1 MTARL
6 KILVCSLNWGIGHSS
21 RLIPLIY
28 ALLRTDAEVI
38 LASKGKA
45 GELLKTEFPDLP
57 FYDLPS
63 VTVRYSRRRSQALIL
78 AFQIPLLLAS
88 ILKEHRWLKKFVGTH
103 PLDIVISDN
112 CYGLFNSRI
121 LSVFLSHQIS
131 PLLPAGFKWMEP
143 FVHKV
148 LGRFIR
154 SFDRCWIPDDKDPS
168 VNLTGRL
175 SHRYPVFTNTAFMG
189 ILSRFCALPDTTGK
203 EKGKKV
209 DILAILSG
217 PEPQRT
223 LMEKNLIRQLAGTDY
238 KAMIVCGMQPSC
250 RIENETV
257 HPASIDCYYHLP
269 TEALREAMQNAGI
282 LICRS
287 GYSTI
292 MDLAELGLSAIL
304 VPTPGQPEQEYL
316 AGYLSGQ
323 GFFYCTGQQN
333 FNLQAAIAQYRS
345 QNRKSSRM
353 FRTDTGNYLQ
363 DLFTLYENKKI
374 NHRQTDKETG
384 QNLRL

>member
-1 MTARL
+1 M
-6 KILVCSLNWGIGHSS
+6 
-21 RLIPLIY
+21 IPLIY

-63 VTVRYSRRRSQALIL
+63 VHVRYSRRRSQALIL
-78 AFQIPLLLAS
+78 AFQIPLLLIS
-88 ILKEHRWLKKFVGTH
+88 ICKEHRWLKKFTTTH

-131 PLLPAGFKWMEP
+131 PLFPAGFKWMES
-143 FVHKV
+143 FVHAV
-148 LGRFIR
+148 LGLFIR

-168 VNLTGRL
+168 LNLTGRL
-175 SHRYPVFTNTAFMG
+175 SHRYPVFRNTVFMG
-189 ILSRFCALPDTTGK
+189 ILSRFCELPDLAGK
-203 EKGKKV
+203 ENIKKV
-209 DILAILSG
+209 DILVILSG

-223 LMEKNLIRQLAGTDY
+223 LMEEIMIRQLAGTDY
-238 KAMIVCGMQPSC
+238 KAMIVCGMQHSC
-250 RIENETV
+250 RIGNEPV

-269 TEALREAMQNAGI
+269 TGALRKAMRNAGI
-282 LICRS
+282 IICRS

-292 MDLAELGLSAIL
+292 MDLTELGLSAIL

-316 AGYLSGQ
+316 ARYLSCQ
-323 GFFYCTGQQN
+323 GFFYCVDQQN
-333 FNLQAAIAQYRS
+333 FNLQAAIEQYRS
-345 QNRKSSRM
+345 QNKKPSGI
-353 FRTDTGNYLQ
+353 FRTDTGNYLK

-374 NHRQTDKETG
+374 HHRQPDKETG
-384 QNLRL
+384 QNLWL